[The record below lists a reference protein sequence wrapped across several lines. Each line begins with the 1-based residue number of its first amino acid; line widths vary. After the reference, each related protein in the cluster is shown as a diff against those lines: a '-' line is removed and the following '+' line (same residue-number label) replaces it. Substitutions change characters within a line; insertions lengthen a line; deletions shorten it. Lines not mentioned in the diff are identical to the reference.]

1 MLQYDCQHKQRLLR
15 KAINTNLIGENAMKK
30 RIAVLLSIIMIFIF
44 GFTVSA
50 AEEDVTQDKTLIKH
64 QYSGSKANFNIEI
77 SQKLPSKKLFRSND
91 SNASASYD
99 TTQWGIKESIII
111 PDKINNQNIII
122 KFVENDNK
130 IEIEEDGSLR
140 MFNANRNMIGAASNF
155 NVKDANGNTVNV
167 SANLYHNN
175 AIYYNIDDQNAEYPL
190 SGEISLYGVD
200 DFSQWF
206 SGGSWIIRNGNELS
220 LSLTH
225 TGWAYAGCPTGLIS
239 WSWNTVVNRFSSSSN
254 WKNAQGMAD
263 QYQCHVNFAANKNP
277 WNLEPWRPDVGILAT
292 MAAECNP

>member
-64 QYSGSKANFNIEI
+64 QYSGSKA
-77 SQKLPSKKLFRSND
+77 
-91 SNASASYD
+91 
-99 TTQWGIKESIII
+99 
-111 PDKINNQNIII
+111 
-122 KFVENDNK
+122 KF
-130 IEIEEDGSLR
+130 
-140 MFNANRNMIGAASNF
+140 
-155 NVKDANGNTVNV
+155 
-167 SANLYHNN
+167 
-175 AIYYNIDDQNAEYPL
+175 
-190 SGEISLYGVD
+190 
-200 DFSQWF
+200 
-206 SGGSWIIRNGNELS
+206 
-220 LSLTH
+220 
-225 TGWAYAGCPTGLIS
+225 
-239 WSWNTVVNRFSSSSN
+239 NTVVNRFSSSSN